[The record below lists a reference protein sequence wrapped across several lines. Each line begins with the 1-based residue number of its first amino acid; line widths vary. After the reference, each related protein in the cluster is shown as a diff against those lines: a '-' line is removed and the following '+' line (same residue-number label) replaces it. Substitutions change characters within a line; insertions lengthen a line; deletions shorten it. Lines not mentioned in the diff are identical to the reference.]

1 MAAPPVAFASDFAV
15 APPTRRVGPLGWLLG
30 GIGAL
35 AATAAAG
42 VVALLFAAA
51 LAVVA
56 LLALALGLLAYAA
69 WRVRGARGASPTVI
83 SARWTGYGW
92 DASGR

>member
-1 MAAPPVAFASDFAV
+1 MAAPPVLLRS
-15 APPTRRVGPLGWLLG
+15 APPPARTPGPLGWLLG
-30 GIGAL
+30 GAAAL

-56 LLALALGLLAYAA
+56 VLALALVLLALAVAK
-69 WRVRGARGASPTVI
+69 ARGGRAGGPAVI

-92 DASGR
+92 DAG